1 MSMLTRWDP
10 FRELVSFREAM
21 DQHFD
26 RFFEEQPKSW
36 QSMSWRM
43 PLDVSED
50 DNEFIVK
57 AALPGVNP
65 DDLEITFTSNTLTIK
80 GEVKAEQEIEKERYH
95 LRERRYGKFERSI

>member
-10 FRELVSFREAM
+10 FREMVSFREAM

-26 RFFEEQPKSW
+26 RFFEEQP
-36 QSMSWRM
+36 MSWRM

-95 LRERRYGKFERSI
+95 LRERRYGTFERSI